1 MTSSRRPC
9 RLLLAI
15 AVLFLTGLV
24 LACGT
29 AGISAG
35 SSPRWACPSP
45 TPLPYGPSGPVKEH
59 RALPT
64 ATPVGPQEY
73 EDTYYA
79 EWERE
84 YGVGG
89 TLLNGSPALS
99 GPPFPSPTPYALVG
113 TTFVLGQ
120 RVEVWPLHVLVEARG
135 GPLVEQPGIPISSQR
150 LYFVDITWTNHS
162 AEQIPIDYAERVR
175 LRAVTA
181 PSGAILTDSTWGLSD
196 LSRDLAGLTEPLPSS
211 IPPGESHVS
220 VPIVAPAGEV
230 KTVDVVFAE
239 QPGYSPLLPTPTSEA
254 GQPTPTPQ
262 PSPTATTTPT
272 PNADLRN
279 PAPTFLTVQWTRA
292 QLRVGPGCDDPG
304 ALSDWGN
311 GPGVA
316 WGHEPPIGIAAPPG
330 ANRVV
335 QIALNQVG
343 KQYVWGAKGPETFDC
358 SGLMTWSYARIG
370 ISIPQGTAG
379 QWPRMRP
386 VSGAEVQPG
395 DLIFFTVETPSQI
408 DHVGML
414 VGDLDGDG
422 TWDMVHASAPC
433 CGVRVEYD
441 ILHRAFWQGKI
452 AGFRTAR

>member
-1 MTSSRRPC
+1 
-9 RLLLAI
+9 L
-15 AVLFLTGLV
+15 
-24 LACGT
+24 
-29 AGISAG
+29 
-35 SSPRWACPSP
+35 
-45 TPLPYGPSGPVKEH
+45 
-59 RALPT
+59 
-64 ATPVGPQEY
+64 QEY
-73 EDTYYA
+73 EDTYY
-79 EWERE
+79 EQWERE
-84 YGVGG
+84 YGSSG
-89 TLLNGSPALS
+89 TLLGGGPALS

-120 RVEVWPLHVLVEARG
+120 RVEVWPLHVLVEART
-135 GPLVEQPGIPISSQR
+135 GPLVNVPGIPPGSQR
-150 LYFVDITWTNHS
+150 LYYVDITWTNHS
-162 AEQIPIDYAERVR
+162 AEAIPIDYAERVR
-175 LRAVTA
+175 LRAITA

-211 IPPGESHVS
+211 IPPGESRVS
-220 VPIVAPAGEV
+220 IPIIAPAGEV
-230 KTVDVVFAE
+230 KTVDIVFAE
-239 QPGYSPLLPTPTSEA
+239 QPGYAPLLPTPTTEA
-254 GQPTPTPQ
+254 GQPTPTAMPT
-262 PSPTATTTPT
+262 PTATSMPT
-272 PNADLRN
+272 PNTDLRN
-279 PAPTFLTVQWTRA
+279 TAPTFLTVQWTRA

-304 ALSDWGN
+304 ALTNWGN

-316 WGHEPPIGIAAPPG
+316 WGHEPPIGIPAPPG

-343 KQYVWGAKGPETFDC
+343 KHYVWGAKGPEVFDC

-379 QWPRMRP
+379 QWPHMRP
-386 VSGAEVQPG
+386 VSGAEVMPG

-414 VGDLDGDG
+414 AGDLDGDG

-441 ILHRAFWQGKI
+441 VLHRAFWSNKI